1 MTVSIDAESARVDQ
15 YDQSHLRHLRLKGL
29 RPKTI
34 DAYSRTIRRLG
45 NLDTHPIDEDD
56 EPAVVKVN
64 SVLDTHPPRSGQTS
78 PRAPFSACPDL
89 LAPIFSRSSCATC
102 IDRGA

>member
-1 MTVSIDAESARVDQ
+1 MTICIDAESARVDQ
-15 YDQSHLRHLRLKGL
+15 CDQSHLRHVRLKGL
-29 RPKTI
+29 RLKTI
-34 DAYSRTIRRLG
+34 DPYSRAIRRLG
-45 NLDTHPIDEDD
+45 NLDTHPIDEAD

-78 PRAPFSACPDL
+78 LWAPFSACPDL
-89 LAPIFSRSSCATC
+89 LAPIFSRFSCATC